1 MSSHTLSIFK
11 FYELQIGQPEVEEV
25 SLKVRAM
32 KQNFFMRVSGNGLFS
47 FT

>member
-1 MSSHTLSIFK
+1 MSSNTLSIFK
-11 FYELQIGQPEVEEV
+11 FYELQIGQPEVEV